1 MVITS
6 LVIRLPLQS
15 LRGKFRVSEFKSS
28 GKRFKVTTKSG
39 RENLSNESSQ
49 SGRNKKSQKS
59 NLPVWQRLG
68 PLSSAIA
75 VYARCQGKRPYL
87 TQFVTSLVIYF
98 IGDFSAQKI
107 NGGPYDPY
115 LMIRTLIISA
125 GSSIPTYEW

>member
-1 MVITS
+1 MATTS
-6 LVIRLPLQS
+6 VVIRSPLQS
-15 LRGKFRVSEFKSS
+15 LRRKFRVSDFKIS
-28 GKRFKVTTKSG
+28 GKRLIVTTKSG
-39 RENLSNESSQ
+39 QEKFSNEYSQ
-49 SGRNKKSQKS
+49 SGRNKKSQVLK
-59 NLPVWQRLG
+59 LPTWQRLG

-87 TQFVTSLVIYF
+87 TQFVTSLIIYF
-98 IGDFSAQKI
+98 VGDFAAQKI